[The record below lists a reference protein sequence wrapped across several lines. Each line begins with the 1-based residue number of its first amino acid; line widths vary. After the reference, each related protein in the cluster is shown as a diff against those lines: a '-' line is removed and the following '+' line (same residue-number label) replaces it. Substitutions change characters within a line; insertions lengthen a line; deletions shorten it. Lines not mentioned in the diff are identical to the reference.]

1 MTGATFIV
9 TFYAP
14 GSFRLLNMAGKS
26 KRKKKRAD
34 DAEVCAQGVS
44 YGCNFLTLSGTLTS
58 CPGGHI
64 NLVSLN
70 KVL

>member
-1 MTGATFIV
+1 MCISSA
-9 TFYAP
+9 FYGP
-14 GSFRLLNMAGKS
+14 LRLILLCLEMGSVRRGE
-26 KRKKKRAD
+26 KKKMAPL
-34 DAEVCAQGVS
+34 CAQGVS
-44 YGCNFLTLSGTLTS
+44 YGHNFFTLSGALTV

>member
-1 MTGATFIV
+1 MYKFV
-9 TFYAP
+9 LRFYVP
-14 GSFRLLNMAGKS
+14 LRLVVLWLKTVRMS
-26 KRKKKRAD
+26 EEVKKDGTA
-34 DAEVCAQGVS
+34 VCAQGVS
-44 YGCNFLTLSGTLTS
+44 YGCNFLTLSGALTV

>member
-1 MTGATFIV
+1 MCISSA
-9 TFYAP
+9 FYGP
-14 GSFRLLNMAGKS
+14 LRLILLCLERVSVKRGGK
-26 KRKKKRAD
+26 KRKKMAPL
-34 DAEVCAQGVS
+34 CAQRVS
-44 YGCNFLTLSGTLTS
+44 YGRNFFTLSGALTV